1 MGNKS
6 STLQSTVNDIVNE
19 TTMAYISENS
29 NTIADEQVTTQK
41 VFFSNNTVNNCSIN
55 IDNSII
61 SNSTLSAVL
70 DENQQLDMT
79 DDIENELTTQLQ
91 DIAKQTSG
99 WLSLFDGANRS
110 DATQELT
117 NRVTNKL
124 DQLISNK
131 TLQQIF
137 DNIIVDQSIT
147 VQNTTFNCDGK
158 NDVFIGNNAIVIM
171 VSQEVTKVVSN
182 IVLSDKV
189 VNDALTSMYNEV
201 NQEQKGFSIGIGGII
216 LIIAIVIIII
226 ILAPMLLS
234 RK

>member
-1 MGNKS
+1 
-6 STLQSTVNDIVNE
+6 
-19 TTMAYISENS
+19 MAYISENS